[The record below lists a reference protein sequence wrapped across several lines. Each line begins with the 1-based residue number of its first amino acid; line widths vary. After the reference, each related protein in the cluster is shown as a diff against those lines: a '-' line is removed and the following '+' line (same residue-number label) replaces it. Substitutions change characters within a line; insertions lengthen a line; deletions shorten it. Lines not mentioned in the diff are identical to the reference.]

1 MHNTI
6 HVDEKWFYLTKE
18 RGRYYLAPGEI
29 EPYRGCK
36 SKRFIPKIMFNCAIS
51 RPVIDKE
58 GNILFDGK
66 FGIFPFT
73 IQKPAQRN
81 SKQREKGTM
90 ETHPISAITKAVV
103 KAQLITE
110 IIPAI
115 KAKWPPFLSKKI
127 FIQQDNAKPHI
138 LGTIQT
144 LKDQKAAQGIDELM
158 KNVIKAYEDYS
169 PIKINYVF
177 LTLQGCYTE
186 IMKVRGGN
194 NYKVPH
200 MGKEALQRVGLLPE
214 CLEVSEELVRES
226 LEYLNLNLDGDERF
240 FNLDKLIQAMV
251 HVDIEA

>member
-1 MHNTI
+1 
-6 HVDEKWFYLTKE
+6 
-18 RGRYYLAPGEI
+18 
-29 EPYRGCK
+29 
-36 SKRFIPKIMFNCAIS
+36 
-51 RPVIDKE
+51 
-58 GNILFDGK
+58 
-66 FGIFPFT
+66 
-73 IQKPAQRN
+73 
-81 SKQREKGTM
+81 M
-90 ETHPISAITKAVV
+90 ETHPIPAITKAVV

-138 LGTIQT
+138 LGSDPDFMAVARADGFEIHLVCQPPNSPDTNVNDLGFFRAIQT
-144 LKDQKAAQGIDELM
+144 LKVQKAAQGIDELM

-251 HVDIEA
+251 HVDMEA